1 MMGVCRRFDPI
12 TASCAPCCAVCS
24 RRGNCPEHMR
34 KAAPV
39 LEHRSGKVEQFASP
53 VSASYLNRI

>member
-1 MMGVCRRFDPI
+1 MMGICRWFDPI
-12 TASCAPCCAVCS
+12 TASNAPCCAVCS
-24 RRGNCPEHMR
+24 RRGSYQEETE

-39 LEHRSGKVEQFASP
+39 QQHRSGKAEQFASP